1 VALRR
6 AVIINSASGLCV
18 TKLDVLDGLE
28 SLRLCVAYY
37 YNGQHFEVPP
47 DGESLACCE
56 PIYMELAG
64 WQETT
69 VGITDY
75 SQLPGNARLYLQKI
89 EELSGIPIDIISTG
103 ADREQT
109 IILRDPF
116 AA

>member
-1 VALRR
+1 
-6 AVIINSASGLCV
+6 
-18 TKLDVLDGLE
+18 VLDGLE
-28 SLRLCVAYY
+28 SLRLCVAYR
-37 YNGQHFEVPP
+37 YNEQRFETPP
-47 DGESLACCE
+47 DGETLAHCE
-56 PIYMELAG
+56 PIYIELSG
-64 WQETT
+64 WRETT

-75 SQLPGNARLYLQKI
+75 DQLPKNARVYLQKI